1 MFFAH
6 RQAGQPALRLAGLP
20 AYAQKTPQIAPHE
33 ITRGVRALQ
42 SKGMASLRLADEK
55 LKPLITSDA
64 DSYRLVSR
72 WQREDK
78 GNLPVMVALE
88 RGKGRVVIMGDGQWM
103 LPDYLPLADNA
114 RLFANITSWLTN
126 GRAKPLDAETIRDVL
141 KRFEF

>member
-1 MFFAH
+1 M
-6 RQAGQPALRLAGLP
+6 
-20 AYAQKTPQIAPHE
+20 
-33 ITRGVRALQ
+33 
-42 SKGMASLRLADEK
+42 DEK
-55 LKPLITSDA
+55 LRPLIVSDP

-88 RGKGRVVIMGDGQWM
+88 RGKPRSNELERGKGRVVITGDGQWM

-126 GRAKPLDAETIRDVL
+126 GRAKPLDDAAIRDVM